1 MTVPSTSRPAKRAKT
16 ASRGQDDYAPGNIIE
31 IELHNFMTYGHIK
44 SKPGPRLNLVIG
56 PNGTG
61 KSSLVCAICIG
72 LAGEPQLLGRAGQIG
87 DFVKRGEESG
97 WTKISLRGNSD
108 DEVVVI
114 TRKINSRNKSDWLLN
129 DRSVSKKDVQDV
141 VQGFNIQLNNLTQF
155 LPQDRVCEFAKL
167 TPIELLGETEKA
179 VGDPELSAQHQRLK
193 VLSEDLKMLQTT
205 VSQLES
211 SLAQNKASNR
221 ELEEDGQRMRQR
233 NELLE
238 KAASLRKK
246 LPWLKYDEKK
256 AAYQAAKEAENLS
269 KNTLRDAQ
277 NRQQELQAPYQVLKR
292 KKQTAEEA
300 SKKLLAFKS
309 ASETKMRQ
317 LADLESE
324 MASQARSYLL
334 EIEEVHKR
342 ESQRQEKIERAQR
355 EVALAEAE
363 LARLP
368 EYEAPTSQIQ
378 EIANKIRSLQ
388 MESLEMKN
396 SRLEKDSQLGQL
408 RNSHEQCIRRSCPYL
423 TISAYG
429 RSNVQIP
436 DKANAAYI
444 ENHVPG
450 HIWKSFITLNEE
462 DRDFCVRNL
471 KQHGCPVINQ
481 RDIQRPSA
489 LPLTNEMRQLGIVM
503 RLDEAIFA
511 PEVVKQVLNGQ
522 AVLDHS
528 FIGNSEAN
536 LRADE
541 APKLGV
547 GDLWTPENHY
557 RWQRSRYGGH
567 VSASVGAVRPV
578 RLFSENID
586 VREKNNLEQR
596 KAELEEAIKQSE
608 EEIKFYGAK
617 LRDLEVDQAKLH
629 REREELYNQ
638 VKMEKKKRQDVVNL
652 VEQRKK
658 KLRMFENEESSAIA
672 EAKLRESV
680 REINAQRCQNVLKL
694 KEVMV
699 AAVEKQIQYAAHHLN
714 VIELDAK
721 LKELEKDLKTQED
734 ALDELQRHYDL
745 LKSTTESARQ
755 ALQTAK
761 GDAEK
766 VASLTSSLQAEF
778 RKMPDSVEELEEAI
792 SEAVDAANAVIC
804 NNPNVLEEYERRC
817 KQIQGLTEKVDN
829 QRTNLERC
837 MKEIETTKDLWLP
850 RLRDLVSRI
859 NETFSRNF
867 MEMAVAG
874 EVSLDE
880 HGTDFDKY
888 GVLIK
893 VKFRE
898 TAELQVL
905 SAHHQSGGER
915 SVSTILY
922 LVSLQ
927 DLTYCPF
934 RVVDEINQGM
944 DPNNE
949 RKMFQQLVRAA
960 SQPNTPQYDLPSFF
974 VYADYVVFNQVGR
987 IVTYRYPLKS
997 YIEACDDAKT
1007 YPGRVLFDRC
1017 LLLTPKLLP
1026 DLDYTDACT
1035 VLNIMN
1041 GPWLE
1046 EASTVWSTGQSWSVM
1061 SQLIC
1066 SQGKKDVQAYVDGL
1080 VKEKKMAELSVFLKP
1095 SQQRFIRVNGA
1106 LSLITQ

>member
-408 RNSHEQCIRRSCPYL
+408 RNSHEQCIRRL
-423 TISAYG
+423 KDISSVNTRLLQQLQKAGAHGIFEAYQWVQTQREQNMFKSDVYG
-429 RSNVQIP
+429 PVLLEVQIP

-960 SQPNTPQYDLPSFF
+960 SQPNTPQ
-974 VYADYVVFNQVGR
+974 
-987 IVTYRYPLKS
+987 
-997 YIEACDDAKT
+997 
-1007 YPGRVLFDRC
+1007 C

-1046 EASTVWSTGQSWSVM
+1046 EASTEV
-1061 SQLIC
+1061 
-1066 SQGKKDVQAYVDGL
+1066 
-1080 VKEKKMAELSVFLKP
+1080 KKMYKHMS
-1095 SQQRFIRVNGA
+1095 
-1106 LSLITQ
+1106 TD

>member
-408 RNSHEQCIRRSCPYL
+408 RNSHEQCIRRL
-423 TISAYG
+423 KDISSVNTRLLQQLQKAGAHGIFEAYQWVQTQREQNMFKSDVYG
-429 RSNVQIP
+429 PVLLEVQIP

-817 KQIQGLTEKVDN
+817 KQIQGLTEKVDT

-960 SQPNTPQYDLPSFF
+960 SQPNTPQ
-974 VYADYVVFNQVGR
+974 
-987 IVTYRYPLKS
+987 
-997 YIEACDDAKT
+997 
-1007 YPGRVLFDRC
+1007 C

-1066 SQGKKDVQAYVDGL
+1066 SQ
-1080 VKEKKMAELSVFLKP
+1080 
-1095 SQQRFIRVNGA
+1095 
-1106 LSLITQ
+1106 

>member
-408 RNSHEQCIRRSCPYL
+408 RNSHEQCIRRL
-423 TISAYG
+423 KDISSVNTRLLQQLQKAGAHGIFEAYQWVQTQREQNMFKSDVYG
-429 RSNVQIP
+429 PVLLEVQIP

-817 KQIQGLTEKVDN
+817 KQIQGLTEKVDT

-960 SQPNTPQYDLPSFF
+960 SQPNTPQ
-974 VYADYVVFNQVGR
+974 
-987 IVTYRYPLKS
+987 
-997 YIEACDDAKT
+997 
-1007 YPGRVLFDRC
+1007 C

-1046 EASTVWSTGQSWSVM
+1046 EASTEV
-1061 SQLIC
+1061 
-1066 SQGKKDVQAYVDGL
+1066 
-1080 VKEKKMAELSVFLKP
+1080 KKMYKHMS
-1095 SQQRFIRVNGA
+1095 
-1106 LSLITQ
+1106 TD